1 VGNFPSATLHP
12 ATYVN
17 HSKRQ
22 QPEGVSLSF
31 EKFCFHPEI
40 MAGIEA
46 SGFVAPTPIQAQAI
60 PPVLAGQDVL
70 ALAQTGTGKTAAF
83 ALPLLQRFRQAKSK
97 RVRVLILAPTR
108 ELAAQIHG
116 AIRTLGQ
123 KTRVSSM
130 TLYGG
135 VNIRPQIA
143 CLKKGVDIVV
153 ACPGRLLDHIAQGTI
168 HLSNLEVLVLDEAD
182 QMFDMGFLP
191 DIRRILQHLPRHRQ
205 TLLFGATMPDEIRS
219 LAREILVDPAT
230 IQVGKTAPVGT
241 VSHAIYPVPQHLKT
255 TLLLKLL
262 RQTQAASILVFTR
275 TKRRAKRLGEQLSKA
290 GFQATSL
297 QGDLP
302 QNRRQEAMEGFRDGS
317 YRILAATDIAAR
329 GIDVSRV
336 SHVINYDIPDTA
348 ETYIHRIG
356 RTGRAS
362 RKGDAF
368 TLVGPEDEGMVR
380 SIERVLSKPLERR
393 TLTDFNYKVPMP
405 VWRGRSPVN
414 AAARNSQPRKTAKY
428 VFVGAR
434 RKNHRQSRSS
444 KSSPIANLS

>member
-1 VGNFPSATLHP
+1 
-12 ATYVN
+12 
-17 HSKRQ
+17 
-22 QPEGVSLSF
+22 LSF
-31 EKFCFHPEI
+31 EKFGFHPEI
-40 MAGIEA
+40 MAGIHA
-46 SGFVAPTPIQAQAI
+46 SNFVTPTPIQAQAI
-60 PPVLAGQDVL
+60 PPALAGRDVL
-70 ALAQTGTGKTAAF
+70 ALAQTGTGKTAVF
-83 ALPLLQRFRQAKSK
+83 ALPLLQRFRQEK
-97 RVRVLILAPTR
+97 RKQPRALILAPTR
-108 ELAAQIHG
+108 ELAAQIHA
-116 AIRTLGQ
+116 AIRSLGRR
-123 KTRVSSM
+123 TRVSSM

-135 VNIRPQIA
+135 VNIRPQIGL
-143 CLKKGVDIVV
+143 LKKGVDVVV
-153 ACPGRLLDHIAQGTI
+153 ACPGRLLDHIAQRTI

-182 QMFDMGFLP
+182 RMFDMGFLA

-205 TLLFGATMPDEIRS
+205 TMLFGATMPDEIRG

-230 IQVGKTAPVGT
+230 IQVGETAPVGT
-241 VSHAIYPVPQHLKT
+241 VSHAIYPVPRHLKT
-255 TLLLKLL
+255 PLLLKLL
-262 RQTQAASILVFTR
+262 RQTQAGSVIVFTR

-290 GFQATSL
+290 GYQATSL

-368 TLVGPEDEGMVR
+368 TLVEPEDEGMVR
-380 SIERVLSKPLERR
+380 SIERLLSKPLERR
-393 TLTDFNYKVPMP
+393 TLTDFDYEVPMP
-405 VWRGRSPVN
+405 VWASRSP
-414 AAARNSQPRKTAKY
+414 AGPAARNSQQRRTPKY

-434 RKNHRQSRSS
+434 RKSNRNRDRG
-444 KSSPIANLS
+444 KAIML

>member
-1 VGNFPSATLHP
+1 LN
-12 ATYVN
+12 
-17 HSKRQ
+17 
-22 QPEGVSLSF
+22 F
-31 EKFCFHPEI
+31 EKFGFHPEI
-40 MAGIEA
+40 MAGIAA
-46 SGFVAPTPIQAQAI
+46 SRYIAPTPIQAQAI
-60 PPVLAGQDVL
+60 PLGLEGRDVL

-83 ALPLLQRFRQAKSK
+83 ALPLLQRLRQQKGK
-97 RVRVLILAPTR
+97 RIRALILVPTR
-108 ELAAQIHG
+108 ELAAQIHA
-116 AIRTLGQ
+116 AIRMLGQ

-143 CLKKGVDIVV
+143 LLKKGVDIVV
-153 ACPGRLLDHIAQGTI
+153 ACPGRLLDHIGQRTI
-168 HLSNLEVLVLDEAD
+168 NLSNVEVLVLDEAD

-205 TLLFGATMPDEIRS
+205 TLLFGATMPEQIRS
-219 LAREILVDPAT
+219 LAREILVDPAS
-230 IQVGKTAPVGT
+230 IQVGKTAPVET
-241 VSHAIYPVPQHLKT
+241 VSHAVYPVPQHLKT
-255 TLLLKLL
+255 PLLLELL
-262 RQTQAASILVFTR
+262 RQTQVDSVLVFTR

-290 GFQATSL
+290 GYQATSL

-302 QNRRQEAMEGFRDGS
+302 QNRRQEAMEGFRDGA

-368 TLVGPEDEGMVR
+368 TLAGPEDEGMVQ
-380 SIERVLSKPLERR
+380 SIERLLSKPLERR
-393 TLTDFNYKVPMP
+393 TLTDFNYKVPSP
-405 VWRGRSPVN
+405 VWASRSPMDP
-414 AAARNSQPRKTAKY
+414 AARNFQQRRAPKY
-428 VFVGAR
+428 AFVGAR
-434 RKNHRQSRSS
+434 RR
-444 KSSPIANLS
+444 KSHDRDRGRAILL

>member
-1 VGNFPSATLHP
+1 M
-12 ATYVN
+12 
-17 HSKRQ
+17 
-22 QPEGVSLSF
+22 SF
-31 EKFCFHPEI
+31 EKFGFHPEI
-40 MAGIEA
+40 RAGVKA
-46 SGFVAPTPIQAQAI
+46 SSFVAPTPIQTQAI
-60 PPVLAGQDVL
+60 PPILAGRDVL

-83 ALPLLQRFRQAKSK
+83 ALPLLQRFRQQKGK
-97 RVRVLILAPTR
+97 RVRALILAPTR
-108 ELAAQIHG
+108 ELAAQIDG
-116 AIRTLGQ
+116 EIRTLGQ

-143 CLKKGVDIVV
+143 RLKKGVDIVV

-168 HLSNLEVLVLDEAD
+168 DLSYLEVLVLDEAD

-191 DIRRILQHLPRHRQ
+191 DIRRILQHLPRRRQ

-302 QNRRQEAMEGFRDGS
+302 QTRRQEAMEGFRDGS

-368 TLVGPEDEGMVR
+368 TLTGPEDEGMVR
-380 SIERVLSKPLERR
+380 SIERLLSKPLERR
-393 TLTDFNYKVPMP
+393 TLTDFDYEVPVP
-405 VWRGRSPVN
+405 VWANRSPMDP
-414 AAARNSQPRKTAKY
+414 AARNSQQHGASKY
-428 VFVGAR
+428 VFFGAR
-434 RKNHRQSRSS
+434 RRKSRDRDRG
-444 KSSPIANLS
+444 KATRL